1 MDGLSIL
8 IPVYNE
14 APKIRSVFQRLF
26 QSSCT
31 VEREWI
37 VIDDCST
44 DGTSEILEDLRRQY
58 GFVLIRHERNRG
70 KGAAIVTGLKTAT
83 RNLVMIQ
90 DADFEYDPRDIPKL
104 IAPMIRG
111 EADVV
116 YGSRFKNS
124 AQVHRTYHYFVNKSL
139 TLLSNLLSGLYL
151 TDMETCYK
159 VFRRDL
165 INEMRLRSR
174 RFGIEVEL
182 TAYVAKVRARV
193 YEIPISYYPRTH
205 LGGKKISWK
214 DGVAALWHLIYFNLF
229 VSVEEA
235 FVKVPEDYQKREVN
249 LPDVDPPREPLA
261 SLPRPRSTN
270 SNLEAPLRILRTTKK
285 IAHQIIGTKA

>member
-1 MDGLSIL
+1 MEGLSVL
-8 IPVYNE
+8 IPVFNE
-14 APKIRSVFQRLF
+14 APKIRSVFHHLF
-26 QSSCT
+26 RSACS

-44 DGTSEILEDLRRQY
+44 DGTSEILAELQSQY
-58 GFVLIRHERNRG
+58 GFNLIRHDRNRG
-70 KGAAIVTGLKTAT
+70 KGAAIVTGLKHAT
-83 RNLVMIQ
+83 RHLVMIQ

-104 IAPMIRG
+104 IAPLMTG
-111 EADVV
+111 DADVV

-124 AQVHRTYHYFVNKSL
+124 LQVHRTYHYFVNRTL

-159 VFRRDL
+159 IFRRDL
-165 INEMRLRSR
+165 LSEMRLRSQ

-193 YEIPISYYPRTH
+193 FEIPIRYYPRTR

-214 DGVAALWHLIYFNLF
+214 DGLAALWHLVHYNLMTP
-229 VSVEEA
+229 VQKAYREIPAQYVLRD
-235 FVKVPEDYQKREVN
+235 VTLPVPTAD
-249 LPDVDPPREPLA
+249 LPAA
-261 SLPRPRSTN
+261 S
-270 SNLEAPLRILRTTKK
+270 
-285 IAHQIIGTKA
+285 

>member
-1 MDGLSIL
+1 MEGLSVL
-8 IPVYNE
+8 IPVFNE
-14 APKIRSVFQRLF
+14 APKIRSVFHHLF
-26 QSSCT
+26 QSPCT

-44 DGTSEILEDLRRQY
+44 DGTSEILAELRLQY
-58 GFVLIRHERNRG
+58 GFRLIRHERNCG
-70 KGAAIVTGLKTAT
+70 KGAAIVTGLRHAT
-83 RNLVMIQ
+83 RELVMIQ

-104 IAPMIRG
+104 IAPLLSG
-111 EADVV
+111 DADVV

-124 AQVHRTYHYFVNKSL
+124 LQVHRTYHYFINRTL
-139 TLLSNLLSGLYL
+139 TLLSNLFSGLYL

-165 INEMRLRSR
+165 VSEMRLRSQ

-193 YEIPISYYPRTH
+193 FELPIRYYPRTR

-214 DGVAALWHLIYFNLF
+214 DGFAALWHLVHYNLF
-229 VSVEEA
+229 TPLQKA
-235 FVKVPEDYQKREVN
+235 FRTVPARYVLR
-249 LPDVDPPREPLA
+249 DVMEPAAGPGLLSA
-261 SLPRPRSTN
+261 
-270 SNLEAPLRILRTTKK
+270 
-285 IAHQIIGTKA
+285 